1 MSTVGRALIFLVG
14 VLDTLAGAALLLVP
28 EWFFETIGHFP
39 PFNRHYLG
47 DAGSFL
53 LPIGVGLIV
62 AASAPARHRPII
74 WLALAAS
81 WIHAANHT
89 FDALANPGM
98 GQASP
103 LDAANV
109 IAVAIALTVGAF
121 LVGALH
127 VVGGPAGPSIGPAPA
142 ASAASATDPPA
153 TEARP

>member
-14 VLDTLAGAALLLVP
+14 VVDTLAGAVLLFVP

-62 AASAPARHRPII
+62 AASSPARYRPII

-98 GQASP
+98 GQASL

-109 IAVAIALTVGAF
+109 IAIAVALTVGAF
-121 LVGALH
+121 LVGALP
-127 VVGGPAGPSIGPAPA
+127 VVGGPAGRSIGPAPT
-142 ASAASATDPPA
+142 ATDPPA